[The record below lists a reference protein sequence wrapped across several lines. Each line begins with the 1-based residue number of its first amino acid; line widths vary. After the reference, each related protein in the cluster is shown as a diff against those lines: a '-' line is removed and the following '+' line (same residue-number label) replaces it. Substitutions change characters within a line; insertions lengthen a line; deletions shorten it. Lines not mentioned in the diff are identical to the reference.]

1 MTKIFIDGSVGT
13 TGLRIVQ
20 RLSERRDISLITVD
34 ESRRRDADYRR
45 ECIAESDITFLC
57 LPDDASRE
65 SVALAEGTDTK
76 IIDASTAHRTNPAWC
91 YGFPELSKAH
101 REALKTSSRTAVP
114 GCHAS
119 GVIALLYPLISSGI
133 MPKDY
138 PVAIHSLTG
147 YSGGGKSMIAEYQE
161 DSRAPELS
169 SPREYGLSQT
179 HKHLPEI
186 STVCGLSRVPLFSPI
201 VADYYSGMRVTIPLF
216 TDMLAPGTT
225 QKSIREL
232 FCEHYNGQA
241 LVKVAEAHD
250 EKFLAS
256 NLMSGLDSMTIS
268 IYGNDERIL
277 LSSCFDNLG
286 KGASGAAIQ
295 CMNIMLGL
303 SETTGLSC

>member
-1 MTKIFIDGSVGT
+1 MTKVFIDGSAGT
-13 TGLRIVQ
+13 TGLRIAQ
-20 RLSERRDISLITVD
+20 RLSERDDISLIKVD
-34 ESRRRDADYRR
+34 EARRRDADYRR

-57 LPDDASRE
+57 LPDDAARE
-65 SVALAEGTDTK
+65 SVALAEGTGAR
-76 IIDASTAHRTNPAWC
+76 IIDASTAHRTNSAWC
-91 YGFPELSKAH
+91 YGFPELSAAH
-101 REALKTSSRTAVP
+101 RQSLKSSLRTAVP

-119 GVIALLYPLISSGI
+119 GVIALLYPLVSSGI

-138 PVAIHSLTG
+138 PVVIHSLTG
-147 YSGGGKSMIAEYQE
+147 YSGGGKPMIAEYRS

-169 SPREYGLSQT
+169 SPREYGLSQN

-186 STVCGLSRVPLFSPI
+186 RAVCNLSRTPLFSPI

-216 TDMLAPGTT
+216 SDMLAPGTT
-225 QKSIREL
+225 LKSIREL
-232 FCEHYNGQA
+232 FGNHYSGQT
-241 LVKVAEAHD
+241 LVSVAGADD

-256 NLMSGLDSMTIS
+256 NPMSGLDSMTIS

-277 LSSCFDNLG
+277 LTSCFDNLG

-303 SETTGLSC
+303 PETTGLSY